1 MRIHDLLD
9 AALAKH
15 FAWSF
20 AWPWET
26 PSVEERLRAAASEA
40 QEAAGDKP
48 SSDSGAR
55 SGSGSHGV
63 AKESSSH
70 APPQNALALP
80 AEPRDA
86 ESRPSRA
93 RATCRAFAAAVD
105 EAWMTA
111 DPEASLLAT
120 KRLVARADRLG
131 VEIIEMQDQ
140 PLQAVRLLRLFVRH
154 GPRLSRRQRERAS
167 AVASLVPLERA
178 DVVDLAVEM
187 AAAGDRAMASALL
200 SDEAWVPWTPDVA
213 GLVARLASVVDAGPT
228 HVARRIAIDLLVRIE
243 RREGATA
250 ALRRALSLP
259 SFSVRSRALHALATA
274 HPTAIEGADIVHVL
288 RDLVVHPPPDL
299 LEHDDDGDDERL
311 MADAILA
318 GLAQVRA
325 PDAEEA
331 LLDLIDAELETL
343 WLDAAWATEALAVA
357 FPKTAAAMVD
367 HWLQCARSSERTRAL
382 AALKRLP
389 HDLAEPRLKLA
400 VSDPSFAV
408 RDPARGEWLAR
419 YQAVCPLHLA
429 DLPGG
434 ALLVE
439 PPSERFLA
447 RLAVM
452 QGRLPQARLA
462 MGRALLLEAPAREAL
477 VLLLELVGDDSDSG
491 EPVTDPRAAPSWA
504 DAIVERFGVLGVEGL
519 CALAARFPEPETFGW
534 MRRLGDL
541 LERSGIAGADAAPLR
556 TLAARHVASPEA
568 LRVDDAMRILGRLGA
583 PPELLERV
591 LAVALESGFGASEA
605 RGLLVRW
612 PDRGVD
618 ARLASEMALALA
630 DREWLRLQSAA
641 SIALERGA
649 PAAQV
654 IAQRVLEV
662 AETLPEALD
671 AAVECARRLRAANL
685 VGDEWAL
692 AAVAD
697 PESSSFAVAARAWP
711 SVPAIRAALEAA
723 LRSPARKGASAV
735 VAALVLLGAD
745 PPLSPRDKRLPAVL
759 AGATEPDRAELVH
772 ALCVRGASFGLV
784 GPHLEALL
792 TSPDRNVTEPLI
804 GIAVWLRTPKGRAL
818 LRAALPRIV
827 DPDLRSDIE
836 ETLGGAQARYWAEG

>member
-20 AWPWET
+20 AWPWEI
-26 PSVEERLRAAASEA
+26 PSFEDRLRAAAARPPDPSEEDTA
-40 QEAAGDKP
+40 P
-48 SSDSGAR
+48 DSGP
-55 SGSGSHGV
+55 
-63 AKESSSH
+63 K
-70 APPQNALALP
+70 APAADAPAQNALALP
-80 AEPRDA
+80 AEPRAADA
-86 ESRPSRA
+86 RSNRA
-93 RATCRAFAAAVD
+93 RATCRAFALAVNG
-105 EAWMTA
+105 AWA
-111 DPEASLLAT
+111 VEDREASLLAT
-120 KRLVARADRLG
+120 KRLLARADRLG
-131 VEIIEMQDQ
+131 VEIIEMQEQ
-140 PLQAVRLLRLFVRH
+140 PVEAIRLLRLFVRH
-154 GPRLSRRQRERAS
+154 GPRLSRRQRERAA
-167 AVASLVPLERA
+167 AVASLVPTDHA
-178 DVVDLAVEM
+178 DAIELAVEM
-187 AAAGDRAMASALL
+187 AAMGDRAMSSALL
-200 SDEAWVPWTPDVA
+200 SDEAWVPWTFDVA
-213 GLVARLASVVDAGPT
+213 GLVTRLANVVDAGPT
-228 HVARRIAIDLLVRIE
+228 HVARRVAIDLLARIE
-243 RREGATA
+243 PREGATA

-259 SFSVRSRALHALATA
+259 SFSVRARALHALAMA
-274 HPTAIEGADIVHVL
+274 RPAAIAAADIVHVL

-299 LEHDDDGDDERL
+299 LEGEDDGDDERL
-311 MADAILA
+311 VADAILV
-318 GLAQVRA
+318 GLATVRV
-325 PDAEEA
+325 PEAEEA

-367 HWLQCARSSERTRAL
+367 HWLLCARSSERTRAL

-419 YQAVCPLHLA
+419 YQSVCPVHVPDLA
-429 DLPGG
+429 G
-434 ALLVE
+434 AGLLAE

-462 MGRALLLEAPAREAL
+462 MGRALLLEAPSREAL
-477 VLLLELVGDDSDSG
+477 VLLLQLVGDDSDSG
-491 EPVTDPRAAPSWA
+491 EPITGPRANPAWA
-504 DAIVERFGVLGVEGL
+504 EAIVERFGVLGVEGL

-541 LERSGIAGADAAPLR
+541 LERTGIAGADAGSLR
-556 TLAARHVASPEA
+556 ALAARHVASSDA
-568 LRVDDAMRILGRLGA
+568 LRVDDAIRILAKLGA
-583 PPELLERV
+583 PPDLLERV
-591 LAVALESGFGASEA
+591 MAVALENGFGASEA
-605 RGLLVRW
+605 RGLVVRW
-612 PDRGVD
+612 PDRSVD

-630 DREWLRLQSAA
+630 EREWPRLQYAA

-692 AAVAD
+692 AALAD
-697 PESSSFAVAARAWP
+697 PESAAFAVAARAWP
-711 SVPAIRAALEAA
+711 PGPALRPVLEAA

-735 VAALVLLGAD
+735 VAALALLGAD
-745 PPLSPRDKRLPAVL
+745 PPMSPRDKRLAAVL
-759 AGATEPDRAELVH
+759 AGADEQDRAELVH
-772 ALCVRGASFGLV
+772 ALCVRGAPIGLV
-784 GPHLEALL
+784 GPHLESLL
-792 TSPDRNVTEPLI
+792 ASADRDVTGSLLGI
-804 GIAVWLRTPKGRAL
+804 GVWLRTPKGRAL
-818 LRAALPRIV
+818 LRAVLPRIV

-836 ETLGGAQARYWAEG
+836 ETLGAAHARYWAEG

>member
-1 MRIHDLLD
+1 MRIHDSLD

-15 FAWSF
+15 FAWWF
-20 AWPWET
+20 AWPWEI
-26 PSVEERLRAAASEA
+26 PSFEDRLRAAAARLAEPA
-40 QEAAGDKP
+40 EEDRAPA
-48 SSDSGAR
+48 SDVDVPETDSPA
-55 SGSGSHGV
+55 
-63 AKESSSH
+63 
-70 APPQNALALP
+70 QNALALP
-80 AEPRDA
+80 AEPRAADGK
-86 ESRPSRA
+86 PTRA
-93 RATCRAFAAAVD
+93 RATCRAFAMAVN
-105 EAWMTA
+105 EVWALP
-111 DPEASLLAT
+111 DPETSLLAT
-120 KRLVARADRLG
+120 KRLLGRADRLG
-131 VEIIEMQDQ
+131 VEIIEMQEQ
-140 PLQAVRLLRLFVRH
+140 PLEAVRLLRLFVRH
-154 GPRLSRRQRERAS
+154 GPRLSRRQRERAA
-167 AVASLVPLERA
+167 AVASLVPLDRA
-178 DVVDLAVEM
+178 DAIDLAVEM
-187 AAAGDRAMASALL
+187 AAMGDRAISSALL
-200 SDEAWVPWTPDVA
+200 SDEAWVPSTFDVA
-213 GLVARLASVVDAGPT
+213 NLVARLANVVDAGPT
-228 HVARRIAIDLLVRIE
+228 HVARRVAIDLLARIE
-243 RREGATA
+243 HREGAA
-250 ALRRALSLP
+250 PALRRALSLP
-259 SFSVRSRALHALATA
+259 SFSVRSRALHALAMA
-274 HPTAIEGADIVHVL
+274 SPSAIAPADIVHVL

-299 LEHDDDGDDERL
+299 IEDDDDGDDERL
-311 MADAILA
+311 MADAVLT
-318 GLAQVRA
+318 GLAKVRV

-389 HDLAEPRLKLA
+389 NDLAEPRLKLA

-419 YQAVCPLHLA
+419 YQSVCPVHVP
-429 DLPGG
+429 DLPGA
-434 ALLVE
+434 ALLLE

-462 MGRALLLEAPAREAL
+462 MGRALLLEAPSREAL
-477 VLLLELVGDDSDSG
+477 VLLLQLVGDDSDSN
-491 EPVTDPRAAPSWA
+491 EPITDLRANPSWA
-504 DAIVERFGVLGVEGL
+504 DVIVERFGVLGVEGL

-541 LERSGIAGADAAPLR
+541 LERTGIAGADTGPLR
-556 TLAARHVASPEA
+556 ALAARHVASTDV
-568 LRVDDAMRILGRLGA
+568 LRVDDAMRILAKLGA
-583 PPELLERV
+583 PLELLERV
-591 LAVALESGFGASEA
+591 LAVALDGGFGASDA

-630 DREWLRLQSAA
+630 DREWPRLQYTA

-671 AAVECARRLRAANL
+671 AAVECARRLRAQNL

-692 AAVAD
+692 AALAD
-697 PESSSFAVAARAWP
+697 PESASFAVAARAWS
-711 SVPAIRAALEAA
+711 SVPALRPLLEAA

-735 VAALVLLGAD
+735 VAAVALLGAD
-745 PPLSPRDKRLPAVL
+745 PPMSSRDKRLAAVL
-759 AGATEPDRAELVH
+759 AGAGEQHRAELVQ
-772 ALCVRGASFGLV
+772 ALCVHGAPIGLV

-792 TSPDRNVTEPLI
+792 VSPDRNVTEPLI
-804 GIAVWLRTPKGRAL
+804 GIGVWLRTPRGRAL
-818 LRAALPRIV
+818 LRAVLPRIV
-827 DPDLRSDIE
+827 DPDLRSDVE
-836 ETLGGAQARYWAEG
+836 ETLGAAHARYWAEG